1 MLSAIQLHEKRRHEM
16 MQKKDFYKQGCCA
29 PMRSRFQGRE
39 NKRDQLKELREQ
51 FQRDREKIQK
61 MKENRKFN
69 PVSSVCW
76 KQVIGQSPSWS
87 PSRWCRPARG
97 TPDTGA
103 S

>member
-1 MLSAIQLHEKRRHEM
+1 MLSAIQLREKRRHEM

-39 NKRDQLKELREQ
+39 KELREQ